1 MKSRSIADP
10 EDTLNYEELLRV
22 CGTATNAFVNLA
34 ASGGI
39 EARRLLLLGPDWT
52 QNTSLRKCTWVG
64 AGSSWIPRSTRFC
77 GTIKGRL
84 LTREQLAAP
93 GTLRDA
99 TLYIPEY
106 NPSYNYERTTHVR
119 LARIPLIGRFL
130 PKALNSVLPDWKSPS
145 IGQLWSK
152 GNPMRFW

>member
-1 MKSRSIADP
+1 MQPS
-10 EDTLNYEELLRV
+10 N
-22 CGTATNAFVNLA
+22 
-34 ASGGI
+34 
-39 EARRLLLLGPDWT
+39 
-52 QNTSLRKCTWVG
+52 
-64 AGSSWIPRSTRFC
+64 
-77 GTIKGRL
+77 
-84 LTREQLAAP
+84 
-93 GTLRDA
+93 
-99 TLYIPEY
+99 IPEY